1 MEKWLGLGLMWYIS
15 LMMIGFGVQGKTIKF
30 KKEIYKKENL
40 WLYVRDMVKSI
51 EDRMFDIMIEIFV
64 KE

>member
-30 KKEIYKKENL
+30 KKENL